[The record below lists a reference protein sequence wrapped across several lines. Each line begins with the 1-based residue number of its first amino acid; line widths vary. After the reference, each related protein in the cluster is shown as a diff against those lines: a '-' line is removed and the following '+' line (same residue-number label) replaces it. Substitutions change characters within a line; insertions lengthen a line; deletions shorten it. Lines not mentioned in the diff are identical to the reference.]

1 MPGGAQRSIR
11 INPALSAVTNL
22 TVVIGPLV
30 GGAITSVF
38 STKAVFLFGAAC
50 ALLGLVS
57 AAGFRP
63 LRAPLEGEEAE
74 CSYSSLSAGFAA
86 VAASS
91 PLRLLPA
98 VRLGVQETLVLA
110 SALVAA
116 SSLAGMVVLRKR
128 VDRAVEEER
137 LLGTNQGSR
146 R

>member
-1 MPGGAQRSIR
+1 M
-11 INPALSAVTNL
+11 
-22 TVVIGPLV
+22 
-30 GGAITSVF
+30 ITSRWGRV
-38 STKAVFLFGAAC
+38 
-50 ALLGLVS
+50 
-57 AAGFRP
+57 P
-63 LRAPLEGEEAE
+63 
-74 CSYSSLSAGFAA
+74 A

-91 PLRLLPA
+91 PLRLLLA

-116 SSLAGMVVLRKR
+116 SSLAGMVVFRKR

>member
-22 TVVIGPLV
+22 MVVIGPLV
-30 GGAITSVF
+30 GSAITSVF

-50 ALLGLVS
+50 ALLGLV
-57 AAGFRP
+57 P
-63 LRAPLEGEEAE
+63 
-74 CSYSSLSAGFAA
+74 
-86 VAASS
+86 
-91 PLRLLPA
+91 
-98 VRLGVQETLVLA
+98 A

-116 SSLAGMVVLRKR
+116 SSLAGMVVFRKR

>member
-1 MPGGAQRSIR
+1 MPS
-11 INPALSAVTNL
+11 
-22 TVVIGPLV
+22 
-30 GGAITSVF
+30 
-38 STKAVFLFGAAC
+38 
-50 ALLGLVS
+50 
-57 AAGFRP
+57 
-63 LRAPLEGEEAE
+63 
-74 CSYSSLSAGFAA
+74 
-86 VAASS
+86 SS

>member
-1 MPGGAQRSIR
+1 MPSG
-11 INPALSAVTNL
+11 
-22 TVVIGPLV
+22 
-30 GGAITSVF
+30 
-38 STKAVFLFGAAC
+38 
-50 ALLGLVS
+50 
-57 AAGFRP
+57 
-63 LRAPLEGEEAE
+63 
-74 CSYSSLSAGFAA
+74 
-86 VAASS
+86 S

-116 SSLAGMVVLRKR
+116 SSLVGMVVLRKR

>member
-1 MPGGAQRSIR
+1 MPS
-11 INPALSAVTNL
+11 
-22 TVVIGPLV
+22 
-30 GGAITSVF
+30 
-38 STKAVFLFGAAC
+38 
-50 ALLGLVS
+50 
-57 AAGFRP
+57 
-63 LRAPLEGEEAE
+63 
-74 CSYSSLSAGFAA
+74 
-86 VAASS
+86 SS

-116 SSLAGMVVLRKR
+116 SSLVGMVVLRKR